1 MFTQL
6 NLQGKSGSGKTTEIT
21 PPGQQARPSSQPSI
35 LREEKRKAAVFG
47 TLMVAAFAGAVLL
60 GANGCS
66 QQTKKSVEAIPAHPP
81 EASQPATALAPA
93 APAPTAVATSNPA
106 TKPSRQ
112 HKPGSYSN
120 ASLGVS
126 FEYPWQYG
134 LTTGNRANLAPGGG
148 ERVPMNF
155 VQPGGHTLSVVEVP
169 QGYFPETN
177 FRSALF
183 NLSVN
188 PKLSVGE
195 CEQFA
200 FTESGKDESTAEPG
214 KVRVGETEYTAI
226 ATDDPAARYYHL
238 YQNGMCYE
246 FGLAMQTAGEDV
258 NTETRDKI
266 KSVNPDKV
274 FGRLE
279 TILSTVKI
287 NPVEGP
293 SVPEVATKAEAK
305 PESDTQ

>member
-1 MFTQL
+1 MAQFTQL
-6 NLQGKSGSGKTTEIT
+6 NLQGKSGSSTDIT
-21 PPGQQARPSSQPSI
+21 HKGQQSRPSTKTSI

-47 TLMVAAFAGAVLL
+47 TLLVAAFAGALLL

-66 QQTKKSVEAIPAHPP
+66 QQTKRTVVAPSSSAPQN
-81 EASQPATALAPA
+81 SQPAAALPSTPAPA
-93 APAPTAVATSNPA
+93 AAAVPAARVSHP
-106 TKPSRQ
+106 
-112 HKPGSYSN
+112 HKAGSYSN

-134 LTTGNRANLAPGGG
+134 LTTGNRANLAPDGG

-169 QGYFPETN
+169 QGYFPETD

-188 PKLSVGE
+188 PKLSAAE

-200 FTESGKDESTAEPG
+200 SAESGEDESTAEPG
-214 KVRVGETEYTAI
+214 KVQVGETEYTAI

-246 FGLAMQTAGEDV
+246 FALAMQTADENVNPESGEK
-258 NTETRDKI
+258 TKA
-266 KSVNPDKV
+266 VNPDKV

-287 NPVEGP
+287 NPLEGP
-293 SVPEVATKAEAK
+293 SAPQVATKAQAK